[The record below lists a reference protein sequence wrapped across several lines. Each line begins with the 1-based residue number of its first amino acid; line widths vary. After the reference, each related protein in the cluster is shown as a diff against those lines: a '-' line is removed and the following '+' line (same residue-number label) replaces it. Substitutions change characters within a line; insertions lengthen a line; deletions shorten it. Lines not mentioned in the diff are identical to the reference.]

1 MPTKMPPANH
11 NLGSVDVRAR
21 RRVVPEPRFHSP
33 RHLDRD
39 VAQGAAEKPNIELR
53 MLALQALGD
62 RPVVGMRGGSSQR
75 ARAGI
80 ARDGIADDY
89 ATRGSSC
96 GAARRH
102 KHGQG
107 PENLF
112 WCVDEASVHTQRG
125 STIRHQ
131 RTSVAR

>member
-11 NLGSVDVRAR
+11 DLGGAGVRAR

-33 RHLDRD
+33 RHLDGD
-39 VAQGAAEKPNIELR
+39 VAQGAAEKPNIEVR
-53 MLALQALGD
+53 VLALQALGHG
-62 RPVVGMRGGSSQR
+62 PVVGMRGGSSQR

-89 ATRGSSC
+89 ATRGGSC

-102 KHGQG
+102 KQCQG
-107 PENLF
+107 SENRF
-112 WCVDEASVHTQRG
+112 WCVDEASVYTQRG
-125 STIRHQ
+125 STVRHK
-131 RTSVAR
+131 RTSVMR